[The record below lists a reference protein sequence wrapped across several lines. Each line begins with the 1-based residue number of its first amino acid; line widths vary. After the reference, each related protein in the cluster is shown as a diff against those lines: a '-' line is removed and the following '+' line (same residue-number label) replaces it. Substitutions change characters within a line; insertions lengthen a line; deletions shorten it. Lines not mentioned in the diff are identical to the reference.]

1 MTEAPHRPADSIAIG
16 GSNSK
21 DDAVLL
27 CYNRLPKRTK
37 FSYEELEE
45 CKEWYD
51 DSCPKKENMGK
62 LIKRYNEIIS
72 IIARYEI
79 MEKEAKKNK
88 SELI

>member
-27 CYNRLPKRTK
+27 CYNRLPKRK

-45 CKEWYD
+45 CK
-51 DSCPKKENMGK
+51 CAAGMM
-62 LIKRYNEIIS
+62 IH
-72 IIARYEI
+72 
-79 MEKEAKKNK
+79 AKKRK
-88 SELI
+88 TTWVS